1 MSRMC
6 CSTVP
11 QSGVRMHSCMIY
23 RIYTIHSRVLQSR
36 HYAADHTEAHLKL
49 IQSCL
54 LFQLNEESLE
64 NQDVQLSSSGCLL
77 VFYLSTLLVKL
88 LLFLQKK
95 IQHLSQGTIILVTEN
110 KPTIH
115 DKSPWHTWI
124 RSHGNTLTR
133 YLGDNT

>member
-1 MSRMC
+1 MSRIC

-11 QSGVRMHSCMIY
+11 QSGVRMRSCMIY

-64 NQDVQLSSSGCLL
+64 NQDVQLASSGCLL

-88 LLFLQKK
+88 L
-95 IQHLSQGTIILVTEN
+95 
-110 KPTIH
+110 
-115 DKSPWHTWI
+115 
-124 RSHGNTLTR
+124 
-133 YLGDNT
+133 